1 MKNKKKDN
9 DSKIAGTIGTI
20 VVHALL
26 LLLLLFT
33 GIIPNIPETEA
44 GLTVNYGTDMDM
56 GEGLYEPAP
65 QSAIEDQ
72 LVEEPKVEPVAPAPT
87 TTPSEPDIVEEE
99 LETQDIEE
107 SIEVKKAREEA
118 EKKRK
123 EEEKRLAEEKRKAE
137 EEAKRIAE
145 EKRKAEE
152 EAKRIAEEKRK
163 AEEKKKAEEAKKQ
176 QIANQLKGA
185 FGAGS
190 NTSSTSQGN
199 SGTAGNK
206 GDLSG
211 SANSNAYQGGGSGN
225 GHSYS
230 LGGRSLQ
237 GGLPTPQYNRNE
249 EGVIVVSIEVNPA
262 GTVVSAKAGA
272 LGTTIIDASLRK
284 EAERA
289 AMKAKF
295 NAIGGTTIQSGTIT
309 YRYKLN

>member
-1 MKNKKKDN
+1 MSNKKKDN

-33 GIIPNIPETEA
+33 GITTIIPDTEE
-44 GLTVNYGTDMDM
+44 GLSVNYGTDMNLGD
-56 GEGLYEPAP
+56 GLFEPAP

-72 LVEEPKVEPVAPAPT
+72 LVEEPKVEPVVPT
-87 TTPSEPDIVEEE
+87 TPPTVSEPNIVEEE

-107 SIEVKKAREEA
+107 SLAVKQAREEA

-152 EAKRIAEEKRK
+152 
-163 AEEKKKAEEAKKQ
+163 KKKAEEAKKQ
-176 QIANQLKGA
+176 QIANALKGA
-185 FGAGS
+185 FSTAGQGT
-190 NTSSTSQGN
+190 NTSSSSQGDN
-199 SGTAGNK
+199 GTASNK
-206 GDLSG
+206 GNPFGDATS
-211 SANSNAYQGGGSGN
+211 NSYTGGGSGN

-230 LGGRSLQ
+230 LNGRSLS
-237 GGLPTPQYNRNE
+237 GGLPTPQYNKNE
-249 EGVIVVSIEVNPA
+249 EGVIVVSIEVDASGN
-262 GTVVSAKAGA
+262 VVSAKAGA

-284 EAERA
+284 EAEKA

-295 NAIGGTTIQSGTIT
+295 NAIGGTTLQSGTIT

>member
-1 MKNKKKDN
+1 MKNNKKDN

-33 GIIPNIPETEA
+33 GITTIIPDTEE
-44 GLTVNYGTDMDM
+44 GLSVNYGTDMNLGD
-56 GEGLYEPAP
+56 GLFEPAP

-72 LVEEPKVEPVAPAPT
+72 LVEEPKVEPVTPT
-87 TTPSEPDIVEEE
+87 TPPTVSEPDIVEEE

-107 SIEVKKAREEA
+107 SLAVKQAREEA

-123 EEEKRLAEEKRKAE
+123 EEEKRLAEEKRKQ
-137 EEAKRIAE
+137 
-145 EKRKAEE
+145 EE

-176 QIANQLKGA
+176 QIANALKGA
-185 FGAGS
+185 FSTAGQGT
-190 NTSSTSQGN
+190 NTSSSSQGDN
-199 SGTAGNK
+199 GTAGNK
-206 GDLSG
+206 GNPFGDATS
-211 SANSNAYQGGGSGN
+211 NSYTGGGTGN

-230 LGGRSLQ
+230 LNGRSLS

-249 EGVIVVSIEVNPA
+249 EGVIVVSIEVDA
-262 GTVVSAKAGA
+262 SGKVVSAKAGA

-284 EAERA
+284 EAEKA

-295 NAIGGTTIQSGTIT
+295 NASKGAALQSGTIT

>member
-1 MKNKKKDN
+1 MSNKKKDN

-33 GIIPNIPETEA
+33 GITTIIPDTEE
-44 GLTVNYGTDMDM
+44 GLSVNYGTDMNLGD
-56 GEGLYEPAP
+56 GLFEPAP

-72 LVEEPKVEPVAPAPT
+72 LVEEPKVEQVVPT
-87 TTPSEPDIVEEE
+87 TPPTVSEPDIVEEE

-107 SIEVKKAREEA
+107 SLAVKQAREEA

-123 EEEKRLAEEKRKAE
+123 EEELKRKEEEKRV
-137 EEAKRIAE
+137 AE

-163 AEEKKKAEEAKKQ
+163 AEEKKKAEEAKKK

-185 FGAGS
+185 FGSGT
-190 NTSSTSQGN
+190 NTSSTSQGDT
-199 SGTAGNK
+199 GKPGNK

-211 SANSNAYQGGGSGN
+211 SANSNSYNGGGSGN
-225 GHSYS
+225 GHSYR

-237 GGLPTPQYNRNE
+237 GGLPTPQYTSNE

-262 GTVVSAKAGA
+262 GTVISAKAGA

-284 EAERA
+284 EAEKA

-295 NAIGGTTIQSGTIT
+295 NAIGGTTLQSGTIT

>member
-1 MKNKKKDN
+1 MSKKKKDN

-20 VVHALL
+20 VVHAILL
-26 LLLLLFT
+26 LVLIFT
-33 GIIPNIPETEA
+33 GISTIIPDTEE
-44 GLTVNYGTDMDM
+44 GLSVNYGTDMNLGD
-56 GEGLYEPAP
+56 GLFEPAP

-72 LVEEPKVEPVAPAPT
+72 LVEEPKIEPVQPVSPPPAPA
-87 TTPSEPDIVEEE
+87 EPDIAEEE

-107 SIEVKKAREEA
+107 SLAIKKAKEEA

-123 EEEKRLAEEKRKAE
+123 EEEKRLAEEKRKQ
-137 EEAKRIAE
+137 
-145 EKRKAEE
+145 EE

-176 QIANQLKGA
+176 QIANALKGA
-185 FGAGS
+185 FSTSGQTT
-190 NTSSTSQGN
+190 NTSSSGQGN
-199 SGTAGNK
+199 TGTAGNK
-206 GDLSG
+206 GNPFGD
-211 SANSNAYQGGGSGN
+211 ANSNSYEGGGSGN

-284 EAERA
+284 EAEKA

-295 NAIGGTTIQSGTIT
+295 NAIGGTTLQSGTIT

>member
-33 GIIPNIPETEA
+33 GILPNIPETEA

-72 LVEEPKVEPVAPAPT
+72 LVEEPKVEPVAPAPA
-87 TTPSEPDIVEEE
+87 PSEPDIVEEE
-99 LETQDIEE
+99 LETQDFEE

-145 EKRKAEE
+145 EKR
-152 EAKRIAEEKRK
+152 R

-176 QIANQLKGA
+176 QIANQMKGA

-199 SGTAGNK
+199 SGTTGNK

-211 SANSNAYQGGGSGN
+211 SANSNSYEGGGSGD
-225 GHSYS
+225 GHSYN

-237 GGLPTPQYNRNE
+237 GGLPTPQYNKNE

-262 GTVVSAKAGA
+262 GVVVSAKAGA

-289 AMKAKF
+289 AMRAKF

>member
-26 LLLLLFT
+26 LLVLLFT
-33 GIIPNIPETEA
+33 GIIPNIPETEE
-44 GLTVNYGTDMDM
+44 GLTVNYGTDMNLGD
-56 GEGLYEPAP
+56 GLYEPAP

-72 LVEEPKVEPVAPAPT
+72 LVEEPKVEPVVPT
-87 TTPSEPDIVEEE
+87 TPPTASEPDIVEEE

-107 SIEVKKAREEA
+107 SLAVKQAREEA

-152 EAKRIAEEKRK
+152 
-163 AEEKKKAEEAKKQ
+163 KKKAEEAKKQ
-176 QIANQLKGA
+176 QIANKFNGLFNNGQGT
-185 FGAGS
+185 
-190 NTSSTSQGN
+190 NTSSTGQGDT
-199 SGTAGNK
+199 GKEGNK
-206 GDLSG
+206 GNPYGDT
-211 SANSNAYQGGGSGN
+211 NSTSYTGGGTGN

-230 LGGRSLQ
+230 LKGRTLIGKIPEPEYEQ
-237 GGLPTPQYNRNE
+237 NE
-249 EGVIVVSIEVNPA
+249 EGTVVVTIEVNAA
-262 GTVVSAKAGA
+262 GNVISAKAGA
-272 LGTTIIDASLRK
+272 GGSILDATLRK
-284 EAERA
+284 AAEKA

-295 NAIGGTTIQSGTIT
+295 NVINGSSTDIQIGTFT
-309 YRYKLN
+309 YYFGLN

>member
-26 LLLLLFT
+26 LLVLLFT
-33 GIIPNIPETEA
+33 GIIPNIPETEE
-44 GLTVNYGTDMDM
+44 GLTVNYGTDMNM
-56 GEGLYEPAP
+56 GDGLFEPAP

-72 LVEEPKVEPVAPAPT
+72 LVEEPKVEPVVPT
-87 TTPSEPDIVEEE
+87 TPPTVSEPDIVEEE

-107 SIEVKKAREEA
+107 SLAVKQAREEA

-123 EEEKRLAEEKRKAE
+123 EEEKRLAEEKRKQ
-137 EEAKRIAE
+137 
-145 EKRKAEE
+145 EE

-176 QIANQLKGA
+176 QIANALKGA
-185 FGAGS
+185 FSTSGQGT
-190 NTSSTSQGN
+190 NTSSSSQGDN
-199 SGTAGNK
+199 GTAGNK
-206 GDLSG
+206 GNPFGDATS
-211 SANSNAYQGGGSGN
+211 NSYTGGGSGN

-230 LGGRSLQ
+230 LNGRSLN
-237 GGLPTPQYNRNE
+237 GGLPTPQYNKNE
-249 EGVIVVSIEVNPA
+249 EGVIVVSIEVDASGN
-262 GTVVSAKAGA
+262 VISAKAGA

-284 EAERA
+284 EAEKA

-295 NAIGGTTIQSGTIT
+295 NASKGAALQSGTIT